1 MLNIDIKNSRHLYG
15 EKADASFPDARLF
28 QTEVIRGVGRTCY
41 HRLKLSSGVFRW
53 RFLGNFLLLIDFY
66 YLCVLFLCE
75 HFQHY
80 SDTAISGVVGNLPFP
95 PHWLMFYST
104 PPFVMLVACDEEIEI
119 LNEGIEPTIL
129 SFTVNHCATTPRRSQ
144 GTLTI
149 YTHIYLV
156 IYCSKVINIIT

>member
-75 HFQHY
+75 HFQLY
-80 SDTAISGVVGNLPFP
+80 SVYRNQRGSRYLPFP

-104 PPFVMLVACDEEIEI
+104 PRFVMLVACDEEMEI
-119 LNEGIEPTIL
+119 LNEGIEPTIV
-129 SFTVNHCATTPRRSQ
+129 SFTVKRCATTPRRSQ

-149 YTHIYLV
+149 YTHIYISDLLQQG
-156 IYCSKVINIIT
+156 Y